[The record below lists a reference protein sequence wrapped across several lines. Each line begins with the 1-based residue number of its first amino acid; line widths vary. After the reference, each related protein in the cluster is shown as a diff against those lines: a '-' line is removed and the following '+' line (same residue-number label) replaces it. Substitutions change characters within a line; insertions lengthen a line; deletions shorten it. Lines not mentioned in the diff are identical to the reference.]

1 MKKISL
7 LAIFSLWSICLLAV
21 PYNVT
26 FRVDMNNYTGTF
38 TTPEV
43 NGTFNGWCGS
53 CNAMTDVD
61 GDNIWETTISLEQGT
76 YQYKFSHDAWT
87 GQESLTPGSLCTLT
101 SNGFTN
107 RVINLTSDTVLDP
120 VCWASCTSCAE
131 TLPSYNVTFRVDMN
145 QYTGTFTTPEVNG
158 TFNGWCGNCNAMTD
172 TDGDNIWETTL
183 SLTQGMYEYK
193 FAHDAWGGQENLT
206 QGLPCTMTTDGF
218 TNRTLNLTSDVVL
231 EAVCW
236 GSCTSCSTSL
246 PSHNVTFRVDMSQ
259 YTGTFTTPEVN
270 GTFNGWCGNC
280 NAMSDA
286 DGDNIWE
293 VTLSLLEGTYEYK
306 FAHDAW
312 TGQENLTEGSSCTVT
327 NNGFTNRSLNLTS
340 DVVLDAVCWESCSA
354 CATVV
359 NNYDVTFRVDMSQY
373 TGTFTA
379 PEVNGTFNGWCGNC
393 NAMSDADG
401 DNIWEVTLN
410 LPEGSYEYKFAHDAW
425 TGQENLI
432 SGSSCTITNNDGFT
446 NRSLNLNGD
455 VVLDAVCWGSCT
467 ACGTVVNNYDVTFR
481 VDMSQYTGTFTAP
494 EVNGTFNGWCG
505 NCNAMSDED
514 GDNIWEVTLNLAEGS
529 YEYKF
534 AHDAWTNSENLTSG
548 SSCTV
553 TNNGFTNRSLNLTG
567 DVVLDAVCWGSCN
580 ACSVQPSTYNVTFQV
595 DMSQQTFSFTEMQL
609 NGTFNNWCGA
619 CAPMSDANGDNIW
632 EITIPL
638 EAGSYEF
645 KYAYDNWTGSEQL
658 ADGQSCTVN
667 NGGFVN
673 RALVVDGDMTLPV
686 VCYASCAACSNPS
699 DLFNVTFQVDM
710 SNVTD
715 AFTTPEVNGTF
726 NNWCGAC
733 APMTDANGDN
743 IWEITIPLA
752 AGNYEYKFAYDNW
765 AGQETLLPGGS
776 CTLTTGAFTN
786 RVYTVSADVTL
797 PVVCWGSCSACG
809 SNEGPFAVTF
819 RVDMQNVTDVFTTPE
834 VNGTFNNWCGGCA
847 PMSDTDGDDVWEITI
862 PLPAGTHEFKYAYD
876 AWTGQET
883 LTSGSSCT
891 ITTDG
896 FTNRV
901 ITVSE
906 DMTMDV
912 VCWASCAACGPDGV
926 ENVNAPIISM
936 YPNPAN
942 TEIFFA
948 GLRAGEQ
955 PLLTL
960 YNQLG
965 QQVITQKIT
974 NGRIDISSLTE
985 GVYTTTIL
993 LDGVQTVQKV
1003 VIAH

>member
-76 YQYKFSHDAWT
+76 YQYKFSHDTWT

-158 TFNGWCGNCNAMTD
+158 TFNGWCGNCNAMSD
-172 TDGDNIWETTL
+172 VDGDNIWETTL

-246 PSHNVTFRVDMSQ
+246 PSHNVTFRVDMNQ

-340 DVVLDAVCWESCSA
+340 DVVLDAVCWGSCTA
-354 CATVV
+354 CGTVV

-373 TGTFTA
+373 TGTFTT

-410 LPEGSYEYKFAHDAW
+410 LPEGNYEYKFAHDAW
-425 TGQENLI
+425 TGQENL
-432 SGSSCTITNNDGFT
+432 N
-446 NRSLNLNGD
+446 
-455 VVLDAVCWGSCT
+455 
-467 ACGTVVNNYDVTFR
+467 
-481 VDMSQYTGTFTAP
+481 
-494 EVNGTFNGWCG
+494 
-505 NCNAMSDED
+505 
-514 GDNIWEVTLNLAEGS
+514 
-529 YEYKF
+529 
-534 AHDAWTNSENLTSG
+534 SG

-733 APMTDANGDN
+733 APMSDANGDN

-765 AGQETLLPGGS
+765 AGQE
-776 CTLTTGAFTN
+776 
-786 RVYTVSADVTL
+786 
-797 PVVCWGSCSACG
+797 
-809 SNEGPFAVTF
+809 
-819 RVDMQNVTDVFTTPE
+819 
-834 VNGTFNNWCGGCA
+834 
-847 PMSDTDGDDVWEITI
+847 
-862 PLPAGTHEFKYAYD
+862 
-876 AWTGQET
+876 
-883 LTSGSSCT
+883 
-891 ITTDG
+891 
-896 FTNRV
+896 
-901 ITVSE
+901 
-906 DMTMDV
+906 
-912 VCWASCAACGPDGV
+912 
-926 ENVNAPIISM
+926 
-936 YPNPAN
+936 
-942 TEIFFA
+942 
-948 GLRAGEQ
+948 
-955 PLLTL
+955 PLLT
-960 YNQLG
+960 
-965 QQVITQKIT
+965 VFTP
-974 NGRIDISSLTE
+974 
-985 GVYTTTIL
+985 
-993 LDGVQTVQKV
+993 
-1003 VIAH
+1003 

>member
-76 YQYKFSHDAWT
+76 YQYKFSHDTWT

-158 TFNGWCGNCNAMTD
+158 TFNGWCGNCNAMSD
-172 TDGDNIWETTL
+172 VDGDNIWETTL

-246 PSHNVTFRVDMSQ
+246 PSHNVTFRVDMNQ

-340 DVVLDAVCWESCSA
+340 DVVLDAVCWGSCTA
-354 CATVV
+354 CGTVV

-373 TGTFTA
+373 TGTFTT

-410 LPEGSYEYKFAHDAW
+410 LPEGNYEYKFAHDAW
-425 TGQENLI
+425 TGQENL
-432 SGSSCTITNNDGFT
+432 N
-446 NRSLNLNGD
+446 
-455 VVLDAVCWGSCT
+455 
-467 ACGTVVNNYDVTFR
+467 
-481 VDMSQYTGTFTAP
+481 
-494 EVNGTFNGWCG
+494 
-505 NCNAMSDED
+505 
-514 GDNIWEVTLNLAEGS
+514 
-529 YEYKF
+529 
-534 AHDAWTNSENLTSG
+534 SG

-733 APMTDANGDN
+733 APMSDANGDN

-797 PVVCWGSCSACG
+797 PVVCWGNCAACG

-883 LTSGSSCT
+883 LTPGSSCT

-896 FTNRV
+896 FTNRL

-955 PLLTL
+955 PLVTL